1 MNATL
6 AQVLDMKEPLG
17 RLSNEKLPLKI
28 AFKLSKVI
36 KAIDEHLTDINT
48 QRENLFTDLAV
59 EGKDD
64 QKGQLVIP
72 QENVDEFNKQWGE
85 LLGVEVEVNF
95 DPVSFDDLPD
105 VQLTPQDMLKLSL
118 IFED

>member
-1 MNATL
+1 MKAKL
-6 AQVLDMKEPLG
+6 SEVLDMKEPLG
-17 RLSNEKLPLKI
+17 RLSNEKLPIKI

-36 KAIDEHLTDINT
+36 KAIDEHLNDINT
-48 QRENLFTDLAV
+48 QRESLFKDLSV

-72 QENVDEFNKQWGE
+72 PENVDEFNKQWGE
-85 LLGVEVEVNF
+85 LLGVEVELDF
-95 DPVSFDDLPD
+95 KPISFDDLPD
-105 VQLTPQDMLKLSL
+105 VQLSSQDMLKLSL

>member
-1 MNATL
+1 MKSKL
-6 AQVLDMKEPLG
+6 SEVLDMKEPLG
-17 RLSNEKLPLKI
+17 RLSMEKLPLKV

-48 QRENLFTDLAV
+48 QRENLFKDLAI

-64 QKGQLVIP
+64 QEGQLVIP
-72 QENVDEFNKQWGE
+72 PENVDEFNKQWGE
-85 LLGVEVEVNF
+85 LLGVEVELNLI
-95 DPVSFDDLPD
+95 PIAFDDLPD
-105 VQLTPQDMLKLSL
+105 VQLSSQDMLKLSQ